1 MLIPSDYILEL
12 SKKQIIPR
20 IYGNAFVYQWG
31 EGRLLKIF
39 QHLRQS
45 ILSAKPPAVI
55 GHLDGLKGNF
65 ITGWARDQSS
75 EPRSLL
81 VDVFVNGHFFAQACA
96 DNYRRDLQVAGQE
109 DGRFGFAAIAA
120 SPTMIDNLADA
131 KLDAVTVGR
140 QRVFLQG
147 SSNVSTKPSNT
158 SFSDYLHCSFQKGYY
173 QPGKLAAGHAVHSS
187 KRRNLLNA
195 MQTDNELA
203 KGRATS
209 EYLDHVR
216 LKWDLQTQ
224 FDPTVSL
231 AEYESFVSHYLTS
244 YSHAR
249 RPLKTPLSRQE
260 LEFLNECP
268 DREKPGETRAM
279 RIARAHLIGAGDP
292 AISDEDEHDFRWA
305 AYHSFSLNGEDCLVT
320 AEQRTRLQA
329 IALQCKRY
337 PISRFMEKYKTNNY
351 FVDML
356 NLSSE
361 ADRRSFYFYFA
372 LLSATCPHFLRYVPE
387 REFRLYIGDL
397 TSRSPFQDDLDA
409 HQFAIDR
416 HQWILLVESAGFS
429 LRDFDFFHGTSD
441 GARLHNAPQILPK
454 RKFDVQL
461 FGPFN
466 KSLGIS
472 NSCQLLGTT
481 LSDLGMKINLCEY
494 SIDYPNLDREGDSL
508 ALGVPSAAHINMLHL
523 NLEEIPS
530 AFAYLPVI
538 NDDSYVVAFP
548 YTEVTP
554 VTPVQRL
561 GTRLI
566 DEAWCASKFIQQVLQ
581 EHCLTSYVGNAM
593 RPMNRLGPDAARQ
606 IAYRG
611 LIKDGTFIFIT
622 IADALS
628 GLHRK
633 NLMGTIRAF
642 LNAFNEQANVALV
655 VKLHSTNRMGSEA
668 DRLELLRIRSCIAE
682 AANIYLID
690 EFVSDSMQTSL
701 IEGADCLVSLHRS
714 EGFGYNILEAMM
726 LKTAVVAT
734 DYSGSA
740 DFCSEKTSF
749 LVESA
754 MVPILAGQYPRAD
767 GRQQWANPK
776 CDSAIFALQLAYQDN
791 HGRMERIKAATHFVE
806 EHFSQAVFSRRI
818 GERLNEILSSM

>member
-1 MLIPSDYILEL
+1 MLIPSDYILDL
-12 SKKQIIPR
+12 KKLNNTTNLWQ
-20 IYGNAFVYQWG
+20 NFCVSMG

-39 QHLRQS
+39 QHLKQS
-45 ILSAKPPAVI
+45 ILSAKPPAII

-65 ITGWARDQSS
+65 VTGWARDQSS

-81 VDVFVNGHFFAQACA
+81 VDVFVNGYFFAQACA
-96 DNYRRDLQVAGQE
+96 DNYRRDLQVAGQD
-109 DGRFGFAAIAA
+109 DGRFGFTAIAA
-120 SPTMIDNLADA
+120 SPAMIDNLAVA

-147 SSNVSTKPSNT
+147 SSNVSIKLSIA
-158 SFSDYLHCSFQKGYY
+158 SFSDYLRCSFQKGYY
-173 QPGKLAAGHAVHSS
+173 HPGKLAAGHAVRNS
-187 KRRNLLNA
+187 KRRDLLNA
-195 MQTDNELA
+195 RQARDNEVA

-216 LKWDLQTQ
+216 VKWDLQTQ

-249 RPLKTPLSRQE
+249 RPLKTPISRQE
-260 LEFLNECP
+260 LEFLNDCP
-268 DREKPGETRAM
+268 NPEKPGETRAM
-279 RIARAHLIGAGDP
+279 RIARAHLIGAGEP

-320 AEQRTRLQA
+320 ADQRKRLQA
-329 IALQCKRY
+329 IALQCRRY
-337 PISRFMEKYKTNNY
+337 PISRFMEKYKTKNY

-356 NLSSE
+356 DLSDEIGRRNL
-361 ADRRSFYFYFA
+361 YLYFA
-372 LLSATCPHFLRYVPE
+372 LISATCPHFLRYVPAT
-387 REFRLYIGDL
+387 EFKHYIGDL
-397 TSRSPFQDDLDA
+397 TARSPFQDDLDA

-416 HQWILLVESAGFS
+416 QQWTLIIESAGFS
-429 LRDFDFFHGTSD
+429 LSDFDFFHGTSD
-441 GARLHNAPQILPK
+441 GARLHNSPQILPK

-461 FGPFN
+461 FGPFK

-481 LSDLGMKINLCEY
+481 LSDLGVKVNLCDY
-494 SIDYPNLDREGDSL
+494 NIDYPNLDREGGSL
-508 ALGVPSAAHINMLHL
+508 ALGIPSAAHINMLHL

-538 NDDSYVVAFP
+538 DDDSYVVAFP

-554 VTPVQRL
+554 VTPVQHL

-581 EHCLTSYVGNAM
+581 GHCLTSYVGNAM
-593 RPMNRLGPDAARQ
+593 RPMSRLGPDAARR
-606 IAYRG
+606 IAYSG
-611 LIKDGTFIFIT
+611 LIEDGTFVFIT

-642 LNAFNEQANVALV
+642 LNAFNDQDNVALV
-655 VKLHSTNRMGSEA
+655 VKLHSTDRMGSET
-668 DRLELLRIRSCIAE
+668 DRLELLRIRSCVAE
-682 AANIYLID
+682 AANIHLID
-690 EFVSDSMQTSL
+690 EFVSDIMQTAL

-714 EGFGYNILEAMM
+714 EGLGYNILEAMM
-726 LKTAVVAT
+726 LKTAVVST

-740 DFCSEKTSF
+740 DFCSDKTSF

-776 CDSAIFALQLAYQDN
+776 YASAIAALQLAYRDN
-791 HGRMERIKAATHFVE
+791 DGRRERIKAATRFVE
-806 EHFSQAVFSRRI
+806 ENFSQAAFSDRI
-818 GERLNEILSSM
+818 GERLTAILSGI